1 LIFGILFFFYYL
13 IYQIKGLKD
22 KQESQ
27 EPRPISFY
35 KYHIDTIMFF
45 LNIFSFVFRITANVN
60 IFVLTYYQ
68 RKIFDTVKLELL
80 EAMYSK
86 DNTKDNLTEDKSD
99 SKEDAAYL
107 NERINNALLNRHN
120 TINSILS
127 SNNSYSKKDSETT
140 TRLDENR
147 QSFMDKSVKGSTI
160 SEKKIPEVVI
170 ENNDYNITDRAYST
184 SIYNDRFCK
193 DEYYRKIL
201 KDNK

>member
-1 LIFGILFFFYYL
+1 
-13 IYQIKGLKD
+13 
-22 KQESQ
+22 
-27 EPRPISFY
+27 
-35 KYHIDTIMFF
+35 MFF
-45 LNIFSFVFRITANVN
+45 LNIFSFIFRLTANVN
-60 IFVLTYYQ
+60 VFVLTHYQ
-68 RKIFDTVKLELL
+68 RKIFDTLKLELL

-86 DNTKDNLTEDKSD
+86 DNTKDNLNEDKSD

-107 NERINNALLNRHN
+107 NERITNALMNRHN

-127 SNNSYSKKDSETT
+127 SNNSYSKNNSESAT

-147 QSFMDKSVKGSTI
+147 QSFTDKSVKGSAI
-160 SEKKIPEVVI
+160 SVKKIPEVVI
-170 ENNDYNITDRAYST
+170 ENNDYNIPDRAYST